1 MKPWSKLQSKLYN
14 LMSDNVHFQIHCS
27 VYRMQSQY
35 GSTDLPRYWITIGKE
50 IIWDYPKQF
59 IKDGKL
65 RTTDGTELHY
75 PYENEI
81 SDISNLIR
89 EYIDTP
95 KSDLLTKTFTHDK
108 WFVTPLFLANDRRLG
123 KAALYNYI
131 AALQHDSNCNTTCI
145 EQITKIVE
153 LRFNP

>member
-1 MKPWSKLQSKLYN
+1 MKPWSKLQKELYN
-14 LMSDNVHFQIHCS
+14 LMSNNVHFQIHCS
-27 VYRMQSQY
+27 VYRMQSNY
-35 GSTDLPRYWITIGKE
+35 GSTDLPRYWISIGKE

-65 RTTDGTELHY
+65 CTAYGSELNY

-95 KSDLLTKTFTHDK
+95 KNELLTKEFINDT
-108 WFVTPLFLANDRRLG
+108 WFVTPIFLSIDRRLG

-131 AALQHDSNCNTTCI
+131 TSLKNDSTFKTIVI
-145 EQITKIVE
+145 ELFN
-153 LRFNP
+153 LRFKKL